1 MVFPQ
6 GIFHLHCQ
14 TTTHNI
20 MINYY
25 SMFNNDTCPRSLIFV
40 SQRFG
45 TQHIQHVQESSHLQA
60 SYLQSSLFLIF
71 LHGGGT

>member
-6 GIFHLHCQ
+6 GIFPHLHCQ

-25 SMFNNDTCPRSLIFV
+25 SMFNNDTCPRSLILCHKDLEHNTFNMFKKV
-40 SQRFG
+40 R
-45 TQHIQHVQESSHLQA
+45 IYKQA
-60 SYLQSSLFLIF
+60 IYNPVCF
-71 LHGGGT
+71 